1 MQYRLTL
8 RRLVHG
14 RNPKVSAFMGLRSMF
29 ASASASASVSPRRGL
44 SAAVLLVGHVL
55 QPIDHLAIQT
65 FLDGDVRHCRRR

>member
-14 RNPKVSAFMGLRSMF
+14 RNPKVSAFIGLPLNGPLPF
-29 ASASASASVSPRRGL
+29 RRGAD
-44 SAAVLLVGHVL
+44 SPAVLVVGHVL

>member
-29 ASASASASVSPRRGL
+29 VSASVSPGAD
-44 SAAVLLVGHVL
+44 SAAVLVVGHVL

>member
-14 RNPKVSAFMGLRSMF
+14 RNPKLCLHGLATQCLRPLPF
-29 ASASASASVSPRRGL
+29 RLGART
-44 SAAVLLVGHVL
+44 SAAILLVGHVL